1 MHSGREDK
9 RMAEKKKDKRITAE
23 EIRAMAQ
30 QADALKA
37 MGDEDIVKHIEE
49 VAEQVSKGDLNEFLQ
64 GMQDIIDSDNAESSA
79 K

>member
-1 MHSGREDK
+1 MHTGREDK
-9 RMAEKKKDKRITAE
+9 RMTEEKKDKRITAE

>member
-1 MHSGREDK
+1 MHTGREDK
-9 RMAEKKKDKRITAE
+9 RMAEEKKDKRITAE